1 MADAPFSDFNRMM
14 RDVRLPAAAR
24 ERIRADIHAQA
35 RVTARTDTA
44 ADRPTRG
51 RPVPIARRAL
61 AIAACTGVLVIG
73 GLALSAYLGE
83 QEAQQHGQSS
93 ANANGG
99 FVLRAYAEGAKS
111 ANPDGAGSIVRADGL
126 VTDSGG
132 WSEGD
137 PVEGGAVGSIS
148 VQWTLDLRCLG
159 TEIETLRISL
169 PTNDSVSLIY
179 LRDRAADDDRPGD
192 SMSSAMTVKPA
203 DIGNDTYALWFTLP
217 VTGDLK
223 TAQETF
229 NQSQRNL
236 LKSYPDATDW
246 PEEEVL
252 QHDRALNDYTAAI
265 YEAAANALKDQP
277 LTITATMRDGRTV
290 THVYRFAPVDDF
302 RATVI
307 ANRET
312 VEDNSAEFKPFLTIE
327 QLK

>member
-1 MADAPFSDFNRMM
+1 MTETPFSEFNRTM

-24 ERIRADIHAQA
+24 ERIRADIRAQA
-35 RVTARTDTA
+35 RSSAGSA
-44 ADRPTRG
+44 ERPIQRQV
-51 RPVPIARRAL
+51 VPIARRAL

-73 GLALSAYLGE
+73 GLALSVYLGDR
-83 QEAQQHGQSS
+83 EAQQHGQSA

-99 FVLRAYAEGAKS
+99 FVLRAYAEGTKS
-111 ANPDGAGSIVRADGL
+111 ANPDDAGSIVRADGL

-132 WSEGD
+132 WSESD
-137 PVEGGAVGSIS
+137 PVKGGSEGSIS

-159 TEIETLRISL
+159 TGIETLRISL
-169 PTNDSVSLIY
+169 PANDTVNLIY
-179 LRDRAADDDRPGD
+179 LRDRATDDDRPGD

-217 VTGDLK
+217 VTGNLK

-246 PEEEVL
+246 PEDEVL
-252 QHDRALNDYTAAI
+252 RHERALNDYTAAI

-312 VEDNSAEFKPFLTIE
+312 VEDNSVKFKPFLTIE
-327 QLK
+327 QLR